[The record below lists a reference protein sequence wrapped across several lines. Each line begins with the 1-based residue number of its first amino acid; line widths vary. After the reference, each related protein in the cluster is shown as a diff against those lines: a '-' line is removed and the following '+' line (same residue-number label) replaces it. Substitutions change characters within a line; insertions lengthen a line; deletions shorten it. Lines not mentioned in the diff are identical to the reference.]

1 MPPTGYRSVPRRAR
15 NRSPVRAL
23 IAFIVIAAAAVTL
36 ALVFRLNTG
45 YVLFVAPPYRV
56 ELSQNAFIIIA
67 LLAFI
72 ALYALIRAAVRL
84 AKLPAEVR
92 EGRRRRQFERFRSKQ
107 DAAVVALL
115 EGRHGK
121 ARQFAQEALA
131 IPQSSPVAA
140 LVGARAALETRDWT
154 AAAAMLERPDTHAT
168 NLAVPRLMLEA
179 ELALERG
186 QPADALARLAEL
198 RREAGLHTAAQ
209 RLELRALTAAGR
221 PAEIPAIVDQL
232 VRRKVY
238 DAKQGELLRGSA
250 HAEALAGFAHDA
262 AGLRAYWARV
272 PESDRLQSKVAR
284 ASARSFLS
292 LGADREAADILARSL
307 ERNWDPGLLP
317 IYAQCRAPDATRQLE
332 IAERWLVAHN
342 QDATLLYALGRLC
355 ERQQL
360 WGKAQTYLE
369 ASLALDNHWR
379 AHVALG
385 EMFAKLGRNDEA
397 NAHLAAALKLAL
409 GELTRDDA

>member
-1 MPPTGYRSVPRRAR
+1 M
-15 NRSPVRAL
+15 RAL

-36 ALVFRLNTG
+36 ALLFRLNTG

-84 AKLPAEVR
+84 AKLPEEVR

-140 LVGARAALETRDWT
+140 LVGARAALETRDWNT
-154 AAAAMLERPDTHAT
+154 AAAMLERPDTHAT

-198 RREAGLHTAAQ
+198 RKEAGLHTAAQ

-238 DAKQGELLRGSA
+238 NAKQGELLRASA

-284 ASARSFLS
+284 AAARSFLS
-292 LGADREAADILARSL
+292 LGGDREAADILARSL
-307 ERNWDPGLLP
+307 ERYWDPSLLL
-317 IYAQCRAPDATRQLE
+317 IYAQCLAPDATRQLE
-332 IAERWLVAHN
+332 TAERWLVTHN
-342 QDATLLYALGRLC
+342 QDATLLYSLGRLC

-385 EMFAKLGRNDEA
+385 ELLAKLGRHDEA

-409 GELTRDDA
+409 AELSRDDA

>member
-1 MPPTGYRSVPRRAR
+1 
-15 NRSPVRAL
+15 VRAL
-23 IAFIVIAAAAVTL
+23 VAFILIAAAAVTL
-36 ALVFRLNTG
+36 ALLFRINTG

-56 ELSQNAFIIIA
+56 EVSQNAFILIVIA
-67 LLAFI
+67 TFL

-84 AKLPAEVR
+84 ARLPAEVR

-131 IPQSSPVAA
+131 MPQSSPVAA
-140 LVGARAALETRDWT
+140 LVGARAALETRDW
-154 AAAAMLERPDTHAT
+154 AAARAILDRPDTRAT

-186 QPADALARLAEL
+186 QPTEALSRLAEL

-221 PAEIPAIVDQL
+221 PAEIPALVDQL
-232 VRRKVY
+232 VKRKVY
-238 DAKQGELLRGSA
+238 DAHQGELLRASA
-250 HAEALAGFAHDA
+250 HAEALASLAHDA

-272 PESDRLQSKVAR
+272 PENDRRQAKVAR
-284 ASARSFLS
+284 AAARSFVQ
-292 LGADREAADILARSL
+292 LGGDREAADILARSL
-307 ERNWDPGLLP
+307 ERNWDPTLLP
-317 IYAQCRAPDATRQLE
+317 LYAECRAPDATRQLE
-332 IAERWLVAHN
+332 TAERWLVSHN
-342 QDATLLYALGRLC
+342 DDATLLYALGRLC

-385 EMFAKLGRNDEA
+385 EMLSQLGRHDEA

-409 GELTRDDA
+409 ADLSRD

>member
-1 MPPTGYRSVPRRAR
+1 
-15 NRSPVRAL
+15 VRAL
-23 IAFIVIAAAAVTL
+23 IAFLLIAAAAVAL
-36 ALVFRLNTG
+36 ALLFRLDTG
-45 YVLFVAPPYRV
+45 YVLFVAPPYRI
-56 ELSQNAFIIIA
+56 ELSQNAFILIA
-67 LLAFI
+67 ILGFV

-84 AKLPAEVR
+84 SRLPEEVR
-92 EGRRRRQFERFRSKQ
+92 EGRRRRQFERFRNKQ

-121 ARQFAQEALA
+121 ARQFAEEALA
-131 IPQSSPVAA
+131 IPLSSPVAA
-140 LVGARAALETRDWT
+140 LVGARAALETRDY
-154 AAAAMLERPDTHAT
+154 AAAKAMLERPDAQAT

-186 QPADALARLAEL
+186 QPADALARLSDL

-221 PAEIPAIVDQL
+221 PAEIPPLVDQL
-232 VRRKVY
+232 VKRKVY
-238 DAKQGELLRGSA
+238 DPQQGELLRATA
-250 HAEALAGFAHDA
+250 HAEALAAFAHDA

-272 PESDRLQSKVAR
+272 PESDRLQPKVAR
-284 ASARSFLS
+284 AAARSLLQS
-292 LGADREAADILARSL
+292 GGDREAADILAKSL
-307 ERNWDPGLLP
+307 ERHWDSSLVLL
-317 IYAQCRAPDATRQLE
+317 YAECRAPDPTRQLE
-332 IAERWLVAHN
+332 TAERWLVTHN
-342 QDATLLYALGRLC
+342 QDAALLLALGRLC

-379 AHVALG
+379 AHVVLG
-385 EMFAKLGRNDEA
+385 EMLAKLDRHDEA

-409 GELTRDDA
+409 AELERAGG

>member
-1 MPPTGYRSVPRRAR
+1 M
-15 NRSPVRAL
+15 RAL

-36 ALVFRLNTG
+36 ALALRLNTG
-45 YVLFVAPPYRV
+45 YVLFVISRYRV
-56 ELSQNAFIIIA
+56 ELSQNAFIITV
-67 LLAFI
+67 LLTFI
-72 ALYALIRAAVRL
+72 AVYALIRAGVRL
-84 AKLPAEVR
+84 AKLPEEVR
-92 EGRRRRQFERFRSKQ
+92 AGRRRRQVERFRAKQ
-107 DAAVVALL
+107 DAAVVALV

-121 ARQFAQEALA
+121 ARPFAQEALA

-140 LVGARAALETRDWT
+140 LVGARAALETRDFGGAT
-154 AAAAMLERPDTHAT
+154 AMLERPDTHAT

-179 ELALERG
+179 EIALERG
-186 QPADALARLAEL
+186 QPTEALARLGDL

-209 RLELRALTAAGR
+209 RLELRALTAARR
-221 PAEIPAIVDQL
+221 PAEIPALVDQL

-238 DAKQGELLRGSA
+238 DAKQGELLRASA
-250 HAEALAGFAHDA
+250 HAEALAALAHDA

-272 PESDRLQSKVAR
+272 PEGDRLQSKVAR
-284 ASARSFLS
+284 AAARSFLAQ
-292 LGADREAADILARSL
+292 GGDREAADLLARSL
-307 ERNWDPGLLP
+307 DRHWEPSLLLT
-317 IYAQCRAPDATRQLE
+317 YAECRAPDATRQLE
-332 IAERWLVAHN
+332 IAERWLGAHN

-385 EMFAKLGRNDEA
+385 EMLASLGRHDEA

-409 GELTRDDA
+409 AELQRE